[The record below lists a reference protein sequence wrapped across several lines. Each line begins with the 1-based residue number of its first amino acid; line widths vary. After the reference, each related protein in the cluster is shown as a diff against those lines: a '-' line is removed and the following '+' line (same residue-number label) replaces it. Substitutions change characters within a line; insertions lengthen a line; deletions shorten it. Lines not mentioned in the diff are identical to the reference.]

1 MQETATKP
9 IDRKNNLSEVPIEG
23 ADSPILV
30 VRILREPLLHFLILG
45 VLIFGLY
52 FGVSGGSTKPESS
65 QQQIE
70 ISAGTVENLKA
81 TWKMQWGRE
90 PNPEQLEKLMDTY
103 IRDEVL
109 YREALALKLDDNDT
123 IVRRRLVQKMQ
134 FLVQDVSAIEEPSDE
149 TLQAYLADN
158 ADRYAIPG
166 RVSFSHIYFS
176 RELRGDK
183 ANADAQALLRELQA
197 NGNSNPY
204 QLRGDRSMLP
214 GTYSLASARTLNNTF
229 GGSFAQGI
237 AAVTEKGWHGPFE
250 SAYGSHLVNVTQV
263 EPAHPATLA
272 EVRRNVRLDWL
283 RDERQ
288 KRDDLFYEQLRD
300 RYEISIKS
308 DLSNPGSEEG

>member
-1 MQETATKP
+1 MQETATKLIEP
-9 IDRKNNLSEVPIEG
+9 KNTLSEIPSQG
-23 ADSPILV
+23 ADSPSLV

-45 VLIFGLY
+45 ALIFGLY
-52 FGVSGGSTKPESS
+52 FWVGGGSTNPESS
-65 QQQIE
+65 QKQIE

-81 TWKMQWGRE
+81 TWKLQWGRE
-90 PNPEQLEKLMDTY
+90 PNEEQLEKLMDSY
-103 IRDEVL
+103 VRDEVL

-134 FLVQDVSAIEEPSDE
+134 FLVQDVSAIQEPSDE
-149 TLQAYLADN
+149 VLAAYLADN

-183 ANADAQALLRELQA
+183 ANADALALLSELQA
-197 NGNSNPY
+197 NPNPS
-204 QLRGDRSMLP
+204 QLQGDRSMLP
-214 GTYSLASARTLNNTF
+214 GTYSLASPRTLNNTF
-229 GGSFAQGI
+229 GGTFAQGMV
-237 AAVTEKGWHGPFE
+237 AVTEKGWHGPFE

-272 EVRRNVRLDWL
+272 EVRRDVRLDWL

-288 KRDDLFYEQLRD
+288 KRDEQFYEQLRD
-300 RYEISIKS
+300 RYQISIES
-308 DLSNPGSEEG
+308 DLLNPGSEEG